1 MTGGGTMKSRK
12 AAEIVDALL
21 KDMNFGSRSLPD
33 GFEENMHLKFK
44 NAGSRHKS
52 YFLKPALA
60 FSALILVFI
69 AGFGAGTISGNKN
82 DEDQELHELFE
93 HSVIASA
100 EVRTGETV
108 TIKLVYDSEKDVE
121 DVDFS
126 ITLPEGLAFNSS
138 NPEISSEKT
147 ISWTGT
153 LKKGKNEIP
162 FVVKAVMEGS
172 WQIDAT
178 AEYDDGILTHE
189 IMVKAANDLKTSAGG
204 KMNV

>member
-1 MTGGGTMKSRK
+1 MEKRRSV
-12 AAEIVDALL
+12 EIVDAVL
-21 KDMNFGSRSLPD
+21 KDMNYGGHSLPA
-33 GFEENMHLKFK
+33 GFEKNMHSKFK
-44 NAGSRHKS
+44 AAGHKAS
-52 YFLKPALA
+52 TFIFKPVLA
-60 FSALILVFI
+60 ISLVLLVVFA
-69 AGFGAGTISGNKN
+69 AGFFAGTFFNSEESFT
-82 DEDQELHELFE
+82 DEYFE
-93 HSVIASA
+93 QSVIASA
-100 EVRTGETV
+100 EVKTGETV
-108 TIKLVYDSEKDVE
+108 TIKLVYDSEKDIE